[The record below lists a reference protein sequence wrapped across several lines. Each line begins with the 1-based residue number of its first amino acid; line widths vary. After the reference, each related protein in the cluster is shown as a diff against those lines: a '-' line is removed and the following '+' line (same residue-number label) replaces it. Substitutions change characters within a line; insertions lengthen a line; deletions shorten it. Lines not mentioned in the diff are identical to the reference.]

1 MIGTEANLDMET
13 QFRTYD
19 KWDHRLWASLEPI
32 YREAFPSGAKPENIL
47 RGMVERGVGSLHAAF
62 QGGQAVALAVT
73 GFSAGDSG
81 DPDVDSSNPAG
92 DSSVPAGDMLIID
105 YLAVRKDLRGSGLG
119 TRFLEW
125 LREWAKQTHGISGIL
140 IEAESGD
147 TPEHL
152 ERIRFWERNGFV
164 LTPYVHQYVWV
175 PEPYQAMLLPLSGR
189 MPELEDGGEALFRH
203 ITSFHG
209 RSFRK
214 G

>member
-1 MIGTEANLDMET
+1 MET
-13 QFRTYD
+13 EFRTYD
-19 KWDHRLWASLEPI
+19 KWDHPLWASLEPI
-32 YREAFPSGAKPENIL
+32 YREAFPSGAKPEHIL
-47 RGMVERGVGSLHAAF
+47 RGMVERGVGRLHAAF
-62 QGGQAVALAVT
+62 QDGQAVALAVT
-73 GFSAGDSG
+73 GFSAGDNG
-81 DPDVDSSNPAG
+81 DPAVDSSNLAEDSSNLAG
-92 DSSVPAGDMLIID
+92 DCSPPASDMLIID

-125 LREWAKQTHGISGIL
+125 LGEWAKQTHGISGIL

-175 PEPYQAMLLPLSGR
+175 PEPYQAMLLPLGGG
-189 MPELEDGGEALFRH
+189 MPELADGGEALFRH